1 MADWNK
7 VGKWFSPGGAGLLR
21 PLRATERSVAKRPYG
36 QAGQVTPNAAVMSG
50 KEVFLIAVC
59 GAVCG
64 ATLTLLALA
73 LLFQLWLLA
82 LAMLLSL
89 AAAAVALTRWRD
101 WTAGVRKSDQA
112 GLR

>member
-1 MADWNK
+1 WNK
-7 VGKWFSPGGAGLLR
+7 VGKWFSRGDAGPLR
-21 PLRATERSVAKRPYG
+21 PLRATERSVAEGPYG

-50 KEVFLIAVC
+50 KDVFLIAVC

-82 LAMLLSL
+82 LGMLLSFAS
-89 AAAAVALTRWRD
+89 AAMALTRWRE
-101 WTAGVRKSDQA
+101 WTAGVRKSGQA
-112 GLR
+112 GLP